1 MFYGIC
7 HVTVA
12 PVRAEASDKAEQVTQ
27 LLFGEHFT
35 ILDQQEKWSF
45 IKISHDGYEGWV
57 CNKQYEQLATNDFIS
72 LEKNKPRRL
81 LDLMLFI
88 RNRQSSIIGTESSIV
103 NSQQHIVIGSAL
115 PFHSK
120 NTFRINYTEY
130 HVKAKTTPIKN
141 PKTTTVAKGF
151 IGAPYQWGGRTMNGI
166 DCSGFV
172 QLTHLLC
179 GIYLPRDASQQA
191 EIGEEISFEN
201 LQEGDL
207 AFFQNDAGKVN
218 HVALILKGHKV
229 MHASGKVRIDTL
241 TKEGIYNEEREMVTH
256 KFCKIKRVVPEIQG
270 EN

>member
-7 HVTVA
+7 SVAVA
-12 PVRAEASDKAEQVTQ
+12 PCRAEPSDRSEQVTQ

-45 IKISHDGYEGWV
+45 IKMAHDRYEGWID
-57 CNKQYEQLATNDFIS
+57 NKQYEHLSTNDFIS

-81 LDLMLFI
+81 LDKMLFI
-88 RNRQSSIIGTESSIV
+88 QNRQSSIIGTESSII
-103 NSQQHIVIGSAL
+103 NKQQHIVIGSAL

-120 NTFRINYTEY
+120 NTFRINFTEY

-141 PKTTTVAKGF
+141 AKSTTVAKWF
-151 IGAPYQWGGRTMNGI
+151 IGAPYQWGGRTLNGI

-179 GIYLPRDASQQA
+179 GIFLPRDASLQA
-191 EIGEEISFEN
+191 GIGEEITFEN
-201 LQEGDL
+201 LEEGDL

-218 HVALILKGHKV
+218 HVGLILKNHKII
-229 MHASGKVRIDTL
+229 HASGKVRIDKL
-241 TKEGIYNEEREMVTH
+241 TSEGIFNEDTEMITH
-256 KFCKIKRVVPEIQG
+256 KFCKIKRLVKEI
-270 EN
+270 EA

>member
-7 HVTVA
+7 SISVA
-12 PVRAEASDKAEQVTQ
+12 PCRAEASDRAEQVTQ

-45 IKISHDGYEGWV
+45 IKIAHDGYECWLD
-57 CNKQYEQLATNDFIS
+57 NKQYEQLATNDFIA
-72 LEKNKPRRL
+72 LEKNKPKRL
-81 LDLMLFI
+81 LDAVVHI

-103 NSQQHIVIGSAL
+103 NRQHHIVIGSVL
-115 PFHSK
+115 PFFSR

-130 HVKAKTTPIKN
+130 QAKCKTTPLKSPN
-141 PKTTTVAKGF
+141 TSTVARQF

-179 GIYLPRDASQQA
+179 GIYLPRDARLQA
-191 EIGEEISFEN
+191 EIGEEIAFAD
-201 LQEGDL
+201 LKEGDL

-218 HVALILKGHKV
+218 HVGLILTGNKII
-229 MHASGKVRIDTL
+229 HASGKVRVDKL
-241 TKEGIYNEEREMVTH
+241 TEEGIFNEETELHTH
-256 KFCKIKRVVPEIQG
+256 RFCKGKRMVIGGVQI
-270 EN
+270 